1 MTERVSDPADRA
13 AQLEEVERASAAR
26 LRKHILERTGRCASC
41 DEPLIDPAAYVCDAS
56 CREDVERQ
64 ARAALR
70 NGRLSF
76 LPKVG

>member
-1 MTERVSDPADRA
+1 MTERVSDLADRA

-26 LRKHILERTGRCASC
+26 LRKPTVKRTGRCASC

-64 ARAALR
+64 TRAALR
-70 NGRLSF
+70 NGRPSF
-76 LPKVG
+76 FPKVG

>member
-1 MTERVSDPADRA
+1 MTERVSDLADRA

-26 LRKHILERTGRCASC
+26 LRKPTVKRTGRCASC

-64 ARAALR
+64 TRAALR
-70 NGRLSF
+70 NGRPSF

>member
-26 LRKHILERTGRCASC
+26 LRKPTVKRTGRCASC
-41 DEPLIDPAAYVCDAS
+41 DEPLVDPAAYVCDSS
-56 CREDVERQ
+56 CREEVERQ
-64 ARAALR
+64 TRAALR

-76 LPKVG
+76 LPKGG